1 METVKVTTNSGFTC
15 EVSPERFDDYEIIE
29 ALADTSNEIRAVILI
44 TNKLLGSDAERLK
57 QHCTKDGIVK
67 FSAVQ
72 AEVTE
77 IINKM
82 SEANKKA
89 KNFSSSLS
97 F

>member
-1 METVKVTTNSGFTC
+1 METVKVMTNSDFIC
-15 EVSPERFDDYEIIE
+15 EVSPEKFDDYEIIE
-29 ALADTSNEIRAVILI
+29 ALADSNEIRAVILI

>member
-1 METVKVTTNSGFTC
+1 MTNSGFTC
-15 EVSPERFDDYEIIE
+15 EVSPEKFDDYEIIE
-29 ALADTSNEIRAVILI
+29 ALADSNEIRAVILI